1 MRSVKSSTEFLQALF
16 LGRESLLVKSI
27 AARHNPAVIKLS
39 LSIALIVLANA
50 RTLAQS
56 QQPADSIEFQRINQA
71 WQSLILSI
79 DRQTE
84 IVKKLSASQ
93 EAARRQFQPDEERAK
108 LIEQVIKEHVFQ
120 LELFQQMLAE
130 ERPYQP
136 LPWQSRAV
144 ENVRAATE
152 PAQLKKKKYPRR
164 KHRRR

>member
-27 AARHNPAVIKLS
+27 AARHNPAVIKLL
-39 LSIALIVLANA
+39 LSIALIVFANA
-50 RTLAQS
+50 HALAQGE
-56 QQPADSIEFQRINQA
+56 QPADSTEFQRISQA

-93 EAARRQFQPDEERAK
+93 EASRRQFQPSEERAK
-108 LIEQVIKEHVFQ
+108 WLEQVIKEHVFQ

-144 ENVRAATE
+144 ANVRAETE
-152 PAQLKKKKYPRR
+152 TARTSKKKYQRR
-164 KHRRR
+164 KRRRR